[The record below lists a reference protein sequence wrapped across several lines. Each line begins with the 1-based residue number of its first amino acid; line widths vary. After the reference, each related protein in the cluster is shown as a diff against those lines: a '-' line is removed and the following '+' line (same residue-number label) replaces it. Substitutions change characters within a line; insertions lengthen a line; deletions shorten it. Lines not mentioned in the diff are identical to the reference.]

1 MTLDDFKKEK
11 IQAMKAKDSDAI
23 NALNLVINKIMLAS
37 IEKRSKGEELN
48 DADIVSIL
56 QKAEKELIEEK
67 EGFVKAGRTET
78 VAGLDNQIA
87 TVKKYLPT
95 LMSKDEI
102 KAIVATLEDKSLPS
116 IMKHFKA
123 NYAGKVDMKDVNEV
137 ARGI

>member
-1 MTLDDFKKEK
+1 
-11 IQAMKAKDSDAI
+11 
-23 NALNLVINKIMLAS
+23 MLAS

-67 EGFVKAGRTET
+67 EGFVKAGRMET

>member
-1 MTLDDFKKEK
+1 MTLEEFKKEK

-67 EGFVKAGRTET
+67 EGFVKAGRMET

-116 IMKHFKA
+116 IMKHFKT